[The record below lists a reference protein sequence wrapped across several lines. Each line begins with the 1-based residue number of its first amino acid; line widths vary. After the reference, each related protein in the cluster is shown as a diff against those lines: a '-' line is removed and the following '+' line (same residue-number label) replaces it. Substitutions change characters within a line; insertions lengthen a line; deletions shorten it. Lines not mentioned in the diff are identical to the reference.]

1 MEDFLEKMFASSAGT
16 NAVNFLQQLQKRD
29 IQFKP
34 DRENLGWV
42 EAAKPNTIN
51 INDLY
56 NPPNLAATP
65 SMITNN
71 PRMALSTALHEMFH
85 SQDMMG
91 GRTVGEWGAVD
102 EAKHL
107 LGIQMATDEKSPWTP
122 DYSPYNES
130 LTRLRQE
137 DMQLPQGQS
146 ILKDPRVQKYIDKAF
161 HLSRYN
167 SSFFEE
173 ATKPQRKKD
182 FTKALEMGLYPEQR
196 WIEPREPTVKEQISD
211 AWDKLK
217 DVFK

>member
-1 MEDFLEKMFASSAGT
+1 MEDFLEKMFASSTGT

-85 SQDMMG
+85 SQDYMK
-91 GRTVGEWGAVD
+91 GRSVGEYNPRVDGALH
-102 EAKHL
+102 EFTSALMKQ
-107 LGIQMATDEKSPWTP
+107 GTTTGNRWTP
-122 DYSPYNES
+122 DYSPYTES
-130 LTRLRQE
+130 ITRLRQE
-137 DMQLPQGQS
+137 DMQLPQGKS
-146 ILKDPRVQKYIDKAF
+146 ILDKSEVNSIIEDAYNKN
-161 HLSRYN
+161 HASRILDSTTFKGY
-167 SSFFEE
+167 
-173 ATKPQRKKD
+173 KKGI
-182 FTKALEMGLYPEQR
+182 EQGMYPEQR
-196 WIEPREPTVKEQISD
+196 WIEPRDPTVKEQISD